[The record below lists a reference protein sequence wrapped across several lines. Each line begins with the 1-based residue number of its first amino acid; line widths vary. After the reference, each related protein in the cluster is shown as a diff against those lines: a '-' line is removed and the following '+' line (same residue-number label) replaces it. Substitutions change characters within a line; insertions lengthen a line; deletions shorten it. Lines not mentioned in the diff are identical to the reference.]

1 VRQTSIFEVANAG
14 NRLHYPDYSILKI
27 RMSQATFAD
36 RRAARVPHADG
47 ARRWLVSVFLST
59 TLLAVRAEAAVQFN
73 RDIRPVLGDTC
84 LACHGPDSA
93 ARKAG
98 LRLDTKVG
106 LYESTDKRGPAVVP
120 GKLEESE
127 LWRRL
132 VTTDEDDLMPP
143 PDSNKKLTPEQKE
156 LFKQWILE
164 GGQWQDHW
172 SFIKPER
179 PAVPPARNPKPET
192 RNAIDHFVAAKLAE
206 KGLAMNPEAD
216 RRTLARRLGLD
227 ITGLPPTPAQV
238 ETFVKDTS
246 ANYFEKFVDELMA
259 SKQWG
264 EHRGRYWLD
273 AARYADTHGLH
284 FDNYREMWPY
294 RDWVINA
301 YNANQPFDQFI
312 IEQIA
317 GDLLDNPTQ
326 DQLVATGFQRCNIT
340 TNEGGTIEAENL
352 ALYANDRVTT
362 TGWVFMGLTAN
373 CAACHDHKFD
383 PFTQK
388 DFYAMEAFYRN
399 TTQTGFDK
407 NWGESDLY
415 MVTPIAERDRER
427 WAKLPAEIKGADVVA
442 KLRGTYA
449 DAEFARWQE
458 QAKSPKQAKSL
469 TKAPLLGDEHLYLS
483 LAKTKAGVA
492 MGEVLDGKLPV
503 NPTQPI
509 EWKEGPLGP
518 APVMN
523 KTNSIELG
531 ALADFDQTNVLSFAA
546 WVWLPPDYKG
556 NGSILARMDSPER
569 RNRGWD
575 FFIDN
580 KRFGVHLVNRWPNSA
595 TKIRA
600 NDEVLKPGEW
610 QHIAVTYDGQG
621 RAKGARLYLNGREI
635 PSGGDNDRLEGSIH
649 VDLPL
654 RLGRREKDFMLDGVA
669 VQDVRVYQR
678 RLDPAEVRALAIAPR
693 VVELLNAPPS
703 TNPPPAEIKLADNA
717 TDEEKKAAEAVKK
730 AAEEAKKL
738 REHEQQSLKDY
749 FVVTQFAPTRDA
761 LAGKL
766 ALVAEQERI
775 RAASPVAH
783 VQREKTDSK
792 PMANIL
798 MRGQYDKV
806 GDQVEANTPGFLP
819 PMPKDAPKNRLGL
832 AQWLVARDNPL
843 TARVAVNRFWQE
855 LFGTGIVRTVEDFGV
870 VGEPPVNQALLDW
883 LAVEFV
889 ESGWNVKHIYKL
901 MVTSAA
907 YRQTPT
913 VTPEKRE
920 KDPDNRYLSRGPR
933 YRMDAEML
941 RDYALATSGL
951 LVPKVGGP
959 SVRPY
964 QPEGVWEAVA
974 MPESNTGNYERD
986 RGDALYRRS
995 MYTFW
1000 KRAAPPATM
1009 DVLNA
1014 PSREVCTVRRERTN
1028 TPLQA
1033 LATLND
1039 PQFVEASRKLAEH
1052 ALGAAHGSEEAAIDE
1067 MARRVLLRPLT
1078 DQEREIVRNTLKEMR
1093 AYFDGEPEA
1102 AKQLL
1107 SIGESK
1113 PAESIPPTKLA
1124 ALSMV
1129 ANQLMNLDEVLNK

>member
-1 VRQTSIFEVANAG
+1 
-14 NRLHYPDYSILKI
+14 
-27 RMSQATFAD
+27 MSQATFAE
-36 RRAARVPHADG
+36 RRSARVHIADG
-47 ARRWLVSVFLST
+47 ARRWLVSAFFLT
-59 TLLAVRAEAAVQFN
+59 MLLAIRSEAAVQFN
-73 RDIRPVLGDTC
+73 RDIRPILGDTC

-98 LRLDTKVG
+98 LRLDTKAG
-106 LYESTDKRGPAVVP
+106 LYEATDKRGPAVVP

-127 LWRRL
+127 LWRRI

-143 PDSNKKLTPEQKE
+143 PESNKKITVEQKE
-156 LFKQWILE
+156 LFRQWILE

-179 PAVPPARNPKPET
+179 PVLPETGSQKSEIRNP
-192 RNAIDHFVAAKLAE
+192 IDRFVAAKLAE
-206 KGLAMNPEAD
+206 KKLTMNPEAD
-216 RRTLARRLGLD
+216 RRTLARRLALD
-227 ITGLPPTPAQV
+227 LTGLPPTPSQV
-238 ETFVKDTS
+238 EAFVKDGS
-246 ANYFEKFVDELMA
+246 PDYFEKFVDELMA

-317 GDLLDNPTQ
+317 GDLLENPTQ

-399 TTQTGFDK
+399 TTQSGFDK
-407 NWGESDLY
+407 NWGEGDLY
-415 MVTPIAERDRER
+415 MVAPRSEHDRER
-427 WAKLPAEIKGADVVA
+427 WAQLPGEIKSAEVIARLRGAYADVEYGRWRESAKLP
-442 KLRGTYA
+442 R
-449 DAEFARWQE
+449 
-458 QAKSPKQAKSL
+458 QASLL
-469 TKAPLLGDEHLYLS
+469 TKAPLLGDEYLYLS
-483 LAKTKAGVA
+483 LAQTEGGIATCV
-492 MGEVLDGKLPV
+492 VRDGKAQKVPS
-503 NPTQPI
+503 QQFA
-509 EWKEGPLGP
+509 WQEGPLGP
-518 APVMN
+518 APILN

-531 ALADFDQTNVLSFAA
+531 TIADFDQTNVLSFAA
-546 WVWLPPDYKG
+546 WVWLPADYKG
-556 NGSILARMDSPER
+556 NGSILARMAGGEQ

-580 KRFGVHLVNRWPNSA
+580 KRFGIHLINRWPNSA

-621 RAKGARLYLNGREI
+621 RAKGGKLYLNGREI
-635 PSGGDNDRLEGSIH
+635 ASGGEQDRLEGSIH

-678 RLDPAEVRALAIAPR
+678 RLDPAEIRALAIAPR
-693 VVELLNAPPS
+693 VGELLNTPAS

-717 TDEEKKAAEAVKK
+717 TDEEKKAAEAAQK
-730 AAEEAKKL
+730 AAEAAAKW

-749 FVVTQFAPTRDA
+749 FLVTQFAPTRDA

-766 ALVAEQERI
+766 ALLAEQERI

-783 VQREKTDSK
+783 IQKEKPDSM
-792 PMANIL
+792 PAANIL

-806 GDQVEANTPGFLP
+806 GDKVEANTPGFLP
-819 PMPKDAPKNRLGL
+819 PMPEDAPKNRLGL

-883 LAVEFV
+883 LAVEFI

-907 YRQTPT
+907 YRQDAKI
-913 VTPEKRE
+913 TPEKLE
-920 KDPDNRYLSRGPR
+920 NDPDNRWLSRGPR

-951 LVPKVGGP
+951 LVPKIGGP

-1039 PQFVEASRKLAEH
+1039 PQFVEASRKLAER
-1052 ALGAAHGSEEAAIDE
+1052 ALGAVHGSEEAAIDE

-1078 DQEREIVRNTLKEMR
+1078 DQERPIVLSTLKEMR
-1093 AYFDGEPEA
+1093 AFFDGDPEA

-1107 SIGESK
+1107 SIGESQ
-1113 PAESIPPTKLA
+1113 PADNISPAKLA

-1129 ANQLMNLDEVLNK
+1129 ANQLLNLDEVLNK